1 MISPQKQIGQLRSI
15 LLKELRSRSVKNII
29 ANKLVDNKN
38 LSAGF
43 ALYKTVKAINE
54 DKAIRFRYKI
64 DKETGATY
72 DINVTYELNL
82 PFYARRIDTV
92 LSKGLT
98 TSNYPGWAI
107 QDWIETKP
115 SSTWKTRPTYFQK
128 VKSKSGKVYIYE
140 RDIENPTWRNALAYR
155 ILMAIKKRGGI
166 KNKTA
171 LITAGDIA
179 FQFAVLRASEI
190 FNELWDLDLSNEIES
205 QIIANFN
212 L

>member
-43 ALYKTVKAINE
+43 ALYKTIKAINE
-54 DKAIRFRYKI
+54 DKAIRFTYSI
-64 DKETGATY
+64 DKETGSIY
-72 DINVTYELNL
+72 NVNIKYNLTL
-82 PFYARRIDTV
+82 PFYAARIDTV

-115 SSTWKTRPTYFQK
+115 SSTWKTRPNYFQK

-140 RDIENPTWRNALAYR
+140 RDINDPTWRNALSYR

-171 LITAGDIA
+171 LITAGELA

-190 FNELWDLDLSNEIES
+190 FNEQWDIDLSEEIES
-205 QIIANFN
+205 MINKLF
-212 L
+212 

>member
-54 DKAIRFRYKI
+54 ERAVRFTYSI
-64 DKETGATY
+64 DKETGSIY
-72 DINVTYELNL
+72 NVNIKYNLTL
-82 PFYARRIDTV
+82 PFYAARIDTV

-140 RDIENPTWRNALAYR
+140 RDINDPTWRNALSYR

-171 LITAGDIA
+171 LITAGELA

-190 FNELWDLDLSNEIES
+190 FNELWDIDLSQEIES

>member
-1 MISPQKQIGQLRSI
+1 MISAQKQIGQLRSI
-15 LLKELRSRSVKNII
+15 LLKELRSRSVKDII

-43 ALYKTVKAINE
+43 SLYKAVKSINE
-54 DKAIRFRYKI
+54 EKAIRFNYSV
-64 DKETGATY
+64 DKETGAAY
-72 DINVTYELNL
+72 NIRVTYNLTL
-82 PFYARRIDTV
+82 PFYARRIDIAA
-92 LSKGLT
+92 SKGLT

-115 SSTWKTRPTYFQK
+115 SSTWKTRPNYFQK
-128 VKSKSGKVYIYE
+128 VRSKSGKVYIYE
-140 RDIENPTWRNALAYR
+140 RDIEDSTWRNALAYR

-171 LITAGDIA
+171 LITAGELA

-190 FNELWDLDLSNEIES
+190 FNEQWGIDLSEELES
-205 QIIANFN
+205 MINKLF
-212 L
+212 